1 MFSGLTLSGSG
12 LAKQPPP
19 RRKSSP
25 KPRRATQAQP
35 PAVNPLSRVAI
46 SLEYASLRYQ
56 SHCPLGMYVVPL
68 VGDPSIWDAVLFIHQ
83 GYYTDSILK
92 FRLTFPHN
100 YPDRPPTVHFVTDVF
115 HPLISQQDGT
125 FNLAPKFNPWRP
137 KGHHVYDILYYI
149 KASFKKHALDQ
160 IKEGDCLNREAFRRV
175 YHDTTSSFAALATQS
190 SMLSQ
195 TASALF
201 DQDHPS
207 MANTKGP
214 PHSLIFRELKP
225 EQSDALRARLGLHAW
240 EDAPRPT

>member
-12 LAKQPPP
+12 LAKPPP

-25 KPRRATQAQP
+25 TPRRVTQAQP

-68 VGDPSIWDAVLFIHQ
+68 VGDPSVWDAC
-83 GYYTDSILK
+83 YYTDSILK

-125 FNLAPKFNPWRP
+125 FNLTPKFNPWRP
-137 KGHHVYDILYYI
+137 KEHHVYDILYYI

-160 IKEGDCLNREAFRRV
+160 IKEGDCLNREAFRLSSRR

-240 EDAPRPT
+240 EDAPQPT

>member
-100 YPDRPPTVHFVTDVF
+100 YPRPTSD
-115 HPLISQQDGT
+115 Q
-125 FNLAPKFNPWRP
+125 
-137 KGHHVYDILYYI
+137 HHVYDILYYI

-160 IKEGDCLNREAFRRV
+160 IKEGDCLNREAFRRSRR

-225 EQSDALRARLGLHAW
+225 EQSDALRARLDLHAW